1 MIRIKKRKFK
11 ISTEDILW
19 FLILIF
25 YFESQYL
32 ARFSILSTLYT
43 GGKLLSIGFIL
54 FHIRKF
60 HFNSIMAVIFLEEV
74 ALWISTLL
82 AGALMMSVST
92 QVISVTA
99 FIIVIDIML
108 KEDTKRC
115 IRILYTIMAL
125 LIYINV
131 LSMLFFPN
139 GLYTV
144 TGVVGTRKY
153 YFLGHQN
160 SLGLYAT
167 IAIALGEFRLE
178 IEDEDKFNLSRLIFL
193 EIVSLFYIL
202 RVWSVISLLSVA
214 GIIAITFFNRLNKK
228 GWHLSL
234 VWSLVFNAVIF
245 IVFVALQNFEM
256 ISSFLEEV
264 LNREATLSGRT
275 TVWAIALKYF
285 LNNPIW
291 GVGQGKGY
299 EIFGFATTHNR
310 YVNTIFTG
318 GLIGIS
324 LLVILLVAICRRLKN
339 SKESMTKILIA
350 YFTIFLFII
359 QGETFD
365 DILFYLMFIFVC
377 NVQYLV
383 KAKKI
388 YRENPHIV

>member
-82 AGALMMSVST
+82 AGASMMSVST

>member
-11 ISTEDILW
+11 ISIKDIAW

-25 YFESQYL
+25 YFESPYL
-32 ARFSILSTLYT
+32 ARFSILNTLYT
-43 GGKLLSIGFIL
+43 VGKFISIGFIL
-54 FHIRKF
+54 LHIRKF
-60 HFNSIMAVIFLEEV
+60 HFNAIMAVIVLQEV

-82 AGALMMSVST
+82 AGSSMMFVST

-115 IRILYTIMAL
+115 IRILYIIMTL

-131 LSMLFFPN
+131 LSMLLFPN
-139 GLYTV
+139 GLYTA
-144 TGVVGTRKY
+144 TGVVGTKKY

-160 SLGLYAT
+160 SLGLYAM

-178 IEDEDKFNLSRLIFL
+178 TEDEDKFNLARLIFL
-193 EIVSLFYIL
+193 EVVSLFYIL
-202 RVWSVISLLSVA
+202 RVWSVVSLLSVA
-214 GIIAITFFNRLNKK
+214 GIIAITFFNRLSKK
-228 GWHLSL
+228 GWHLPL
-234 VWSLVFNAVIF
+234 VWSLILNAVIF
-245 IVFVALQNFEM
+245 IVFVVLQNLQM
-256 ISSFLEEV
+256 IVPFLEGV
-264 LNREATLSGRT
+264 LNREVTLSGRT
-275 TVWAIALKYF
+275 TVWSIALKYF

-318 GLIGIS
+318 GLIGIALFAI
-324 LLVILLVAICRRLKN
+324 LLVIICRRLKS
-339 SKESMTKILIA
+339 SKESMMEILIA
-350 YFTIFLFII
+350 YFTILFVII

-365 DILFYLMFIFVC
+365 DILFYLMFIFVS
-377 NVQYLV
+377 NVQHLV
-383 KAKKI
+383 MAKKI
-388 YRENPHIV
+388 CRKKPHIV